1 MMTDLSKLFLTILIS
16 TSAFAL
22 PCGTKKSETHSKATV
37 MTDEA
42 GNFRIWKKS
51 EQHQLTYCISN
62 RFKELKPIMER
73 AMSIAT
79 QDWMDSGNVKFIHVP
94 EADTTCDDRKGPETL
109 FRIEMNRNRRWR
121 FAARAFFPYDER
133 NTVTFKKKYVEGNF
147 EELLRLTRHEL
158 GHVLGLRH
166 EHIRDENPYQEQ
178 CREIDTFRGITD
190 YDRASI
196 MHYAR
201 CGSTRNT
208 ELSQGDKEGI
218 AILYPFKS

>member
-1 MMTDLSKLFLTILIS
+1 MKAFGLAMFFLFNLPLL
-16 TSAFAL
+16 AL
-22 PCGTKKSETHSKATV
+22 PCGTENPKPHSKATV

-62 RFKELKPIMER
+62 RFKDLKPTIEK
-73 AMSIAT
+73 AMQVAT
-79 QDWMDSGNVKFIHVP
+79 QDWMDHGNIKFIYVP
-94 EADTTCDDRKGPETL
+94 QADDTCDARKGPATL
-109 FRIEMNRNRRWR
+109 FRVEINRNRRYR
-121 FAARAFFPYDER
+121 YAGRAIFPYDER
-133 NTVTFKKKYVEGNF
+133 NTVTFKKKFVEGNF

-166 EHIRDENPYQEQ
+166 EHIREENPYGERCQ
-178 CREIDTFRGITD
+178 EIDTFRGINE
-190 YDRASI
+190 YDSASI

-201 CGSTRNT
+201 CGGTGTT